1 MSRGT
6 FCGRLKLVFD
16 QRLVGSTST
25 GLSGFERAF
34 SRCRATFA
42 PIPIAFLALAR
53 HAFVGPLVPLLFP
66 RFGSLVHENPCDV
79 FFMETQEMEQPAG
92 QASAVV
98 PAAAG
103 VGLVWAEQ
111 AVAGQPYRSAP
122 LGLLRP
128 GRLAAWPLRRICLP
142 PDQ

>member
-6 FCGRLKLVFD
+6 FRGRLKLVFG

-34 SRCRATFA
+34 FRCRAFS
-42 PIPIAFLALAR
+42 PIPFAFLALAR

-66 RFGSLVHENPCDV
+66 RFGSLVHQNPCDV

-103 VGLVWAEQ
+103 VGLVWAKQ
-111 AVAGQPYRSAP
+111 AVAGQPYR
-122 LGLLRP
+122 
-128 GRLAAWPLRRICLP
+128 
-142 PDQ
+142 